1 MLLAVATLLNLSAK
15 DAASGGLISKR
26 SALRLIV
33 LQDGSHLIDG
43 PFLALGQNA
52 DTTVIVSANQSM
64 RTDRIVNADELE
76 FRIRLP
82 IERHI
87 NVAWKDLPPRTVVE
101 FDKVTFGMRPDLHIR

>member
-1 MLLAVATLLNLSAK
+1 MP
-15 DAASGGLISKR
+15 IKR

-33 LQDGSHLIDG
+33 FQDGSHLIDG

-52 DTTVIVSANQSM
+52 DTTAIVSANQSM

-87 NVAWKDLPPRTVVE
+87 NVAWKDLPSRTVVE
-101 FDKVTFGMRPDLHIR
+101 FDKMAFGMRSDLHIG